1 MEKSVETE
9 KNTYKALNSID
20 AIRIRPGMYV
30 GDTVNPNQL
39 VTEILDN
46 SLDEIGNNY
55 ANSLQLN
62 IDVDNN
68 HCWIV
73 DNGRGL
79 KVYDMKDSNGILKD
93 SIELL
98 CTDTHTG
105 SKFDNDDYGVLIG
118 MHGVGLVVV
127 NALSN
132 WLIVKTRDRE
142 NKHII
147 YEYQFINATES
158 ITKNQYEDYDNINSW
173 STIVGFQPNSQYFES
188 DKFVVEDLAKRLLL
202 AQAKFNESDF
212 YFNNKKLTKRTFH
225 EYIKLLF
232 KCETD
237 FKKLSYEIAP
247 NQKIEIYLNYVESQY
262 TNILGDVNLRHCE
275 GTYLTSFQ
283 TLLKNKVSEKLG
295 KIVENVNPNYLLNGL
310 NCYISLVVPEPKYD
324 SQSKVRMTLNV
335 KDLINPLHDQVD
347 WFLDNDTLAIIQKN
361 LEKTLKKK
369 LAISLNKSVN
379 ISAKNKLRDCLKT
392 PGEILYIVEGES
404 ALGPLKQIRDINTEA
419 IYPLRGKVLNVEKA
433 TIDKISN
440 NKEIT
445 DLIEACGPKNNRRYK
460 KIKILSDSDSVS
472 AETII
477 YYIDQQGYIQRSMI
491 KDMKN
496 LEKSFIQ
503 SYNKLTGKNELKPI
517 LDVIEHNYNKGE
529 IWRIKTV
536 GNTYEE
542 YTDDHVIYIWDNFEQ
557 KVLEKSPSEI
567 NLSSDYMIIPK
578 RQLIRNYKNITI
590 DVSHNICKIINSK
603 CFYMLIYIKDF
614 KWDIDDAKIYLKDRF
629 NPNIN
634 YKKLSELADINYAS
648 LQMYRTGRDCT
659 FTPISK
665 IKRILEHTH
674 KLNLKNCIVKIPFR
688 KDTLKY
694 NFYNSV
700 RNSQQEF
707 KTKIIIDENL
717 AYLIGQYIGD
727 GCYGSSKNNP
737 YTISFSIGNA
747 KFKNHILK
755 IFKNLGYN
763 KYTTYNN
770 KELTSEVIILK
781 SIEFCAI
788 LDYFGLTRKHI
799 NKYKFIPSLFFS
811 ADVKIR
817 LALLKGLYHSDGS
830 MFEVNQH
837 NKNKAFR
844 FTYLT
849 NSDILKTDLIFM
861 LRQFDIF
868 PTVSIHKPFYK
879 DGINQK
885 GQKIVTNKDSYLIII
900 NKQYDLLKI
909 KSIFDKDINIKNKK
923 YYNYNNII
931 DINEDFFGIK
941 IKFKKLVSYKYDKV
955 YDLSIQDNQNF
966 SIGPNGIIIHNS
978 DGHHITVLTI
988 LVIQKFLKDYIQSGN
1003 LSIIMPPLYGVNIK
1017 GNYIAVYDQKDLAQY
1032 RDRHEITRF
1041 KGLGEMNPIQL
1052 EAAIRSNVEY
1062 IVQYPDTKESLETI
1076 ISVITNSDLKKQML
1090 KRPEF
1095 NLQTLLSKVLNSK
1108 TT

>member
-1 MEKSVETE
+1 LEKSVETE
-9 KNTYKALNSID
+9 KDTYKALNSID

-55 ANSLQLN
+55 ANQLQLN
-62 IDVDNN
+62 IDVNNN

-79 KVYDMKDSNGILKD
+79 KVYDMKDSNGVLKD

-132 WLIVKTRDRE
+132 WLVVKTRDRE
-142 NKHII
+142 NKHIV

-158 ITKNQYEDYDNINSW
+158 VTKRQYEDHEDINSW

-188 DKFVVEDLAKRLLL
+188 DKFVVEELAKRLLL
-202 AQAKFNESDF
+202 AQAKFNECDF

-460 KIKILSDSDSVS
+460 KIKLLMD
-472 AETII
+472 A
-477 YYIDQQGYIQRSMI
+477 
-491 KDMKN
+491 
-496 LEKSFIQ
+496 
-503 SYNKLTGKNELKPI
+503 
-517 LDVIEHNYNKGE
+517 
-529 IWRIKTV
+529 
-536 GNTYEE
+536 
-542 YTDDHVIYIWDNFEQ
+542 
-557 KVLEKSPSEI
+557 
-567 NLSSDYMIIPK
+567 
-578 RQLIRNYKNITI
+578 
-590 DVSHNICKIINSK
+590 
-603 CFYMLIYIKDF
+603 
-614 KWDIDDAKIYLKDRF
+614 DIDGYH
-629 NPNIN
+629 
-634 YKKLSELADINYAS
+634 
-648 LQMYRTGRDCT
+648 
-659 FTPISK
+659 ISVL
-665 IKRILEHTH
+665 IL
-674 KLNLKNCIVKIPFR
+674 
-688 KDTLKY
+688 
-694 NFYNSV
+694 
-700 RNSQQEF
+700 
-707 KTKIIIDENL
+707 
-717 AYLIGQYIGD
+717 
-727 GCYGSSKNNP
+727 
-737 YTISFSIGNA
+737 
-747 KFKNHILK
+747 
-755 IFKNLGYN
+755 
-763 KYTTYNN
+763 
-770 KELTSEVIILK
+770 
-781 SIEFCAI
+781 
-788 LDYFGLTRKHI
+788 
-799 NKYKFIPSLFFS
+799 
-811 ADVKIR
+811 
-817 LALLKGLYHSDGS
+817 
-830 MFEVNQH
+830 
-837 NKNKAFR
+837 
-844 FTYLT
+844 
-849 NSDILKTDLIFM
+849 
-861 LRQFDIF
+861 
-868 PTVSIHKPFYK
+868 
-879 DGINQK
+879 
-885 GQKIVTNKDSYLIII
+885 
-900 NKQYDLLKI
+900 
-909 KSIFDKDINIKNKK
+909 
-923 YYNYNNII
+923 
-931 DINEDFFGIK
+931 
-941 IKFKKLVSYKYDKV
+941 LVV
-955 YDLSIQDNQNF
+955 
-966 SIGPNGIIIHNS
+966 
-978 DGHHITVLTI
+978 
-988 LVIQKFLKDYIQSGN
+988 QKFLKDYIQSGN

-1017 GNYIAVYDQKDLAQY
+1017 GNHLAVYDQKDLAQY
-1032 RDRHEITRF
+1032 QNKYEITRF

-1062 IVQYPDTKESLETI
+1062 VVQYPDTKESLETI
-1076 ISVITNSDLKKQML
+1076 INVITNSDLKKQML
-1090 KRPEF
+1090 RRPEF
-1095 NLQTLLSKVLNSK
+1095 NLKTLLSKVLNSK
-1108 TT
+1108 QP